1 MKFSSLRRTQNRVG
15 HGGSINTP
23 DTIYVTICGSY
34 SDPRW
39 RGVKAQIDVNY
50 NGISNTRLN
59 HGGFST
65 EIYLNLIYAQN
76 PELLST
82 RRPYAPVSYKCWL

>member
-15 HGGSINTP
+15 PRGSINTP
-23 DTIYVTICGSY
+23 DTIYVTICESY

-50 NGISNTRLN
+50 NDISNTRLN
-59 HGGFST
+59 RGGFST
-65 EIYLNLIYAQN
+65 EIYLNLLYAQN
-76 PELLST
+76 TELLVYTTTLS
-82 RRPYAPVSYKCWL
+82 PGFL